1 MMRKTVVLAIACLVF
16 SACSQEQYTL
26 TGEYSG
32 LTGKMMYIE
41 VGGMKI
47 DSSEI
52 VDRRFAFRGSVEAP
66 TYCMV
71 RSDDNKFGFM
81 FWIENSDIT
90 IAVENQQVQVNGSQT
105 EDEYQAYRKH
115 MASVWD
121 EGRIKNQEA
130 SEAYKAGDITGYEQA
145 RAEVE
150 RLGLK
155 EDSVM
160 VEFVKAYPRSYISLN
175 HIYNC
180 TVMDKYGFDRLNAMV
195 RYLDT
200 TAFTGEQWEVFS
212 QRYNTLKRFMPGNEF
227 PDFAQKD
234 VFDTEVRLSDYRGKY
249 VLLTFSGSWE
259 KSYRASN
266 PLRLKLYEQYK
277 GKGLEML
284 DVMLEAEK
292 EGIVKVVANDGLPW
306 NLISEYNG
314 WENSVVKTFMIEHIT
329 VNSLIDPEGKIVAL
343 NLFGDAL
350 AQKLSELFE

>member
-1 MMRKTVVLAIACLVF
+1 MIRNSIFLVIVCVALC
-16 SACSQEQYTL
+16 ACSSKQYTL
-26 TGEYSG
+26 TGNIEG
-32 LTGKMMYIE
+32 LTGNKIYLLI
-41 VGGMKI
+41 GGEKV

-52 VDRRFAFRGSVEAP
+52 ANGRFAFKGEVEAP
-66 TYCMV
+66 TYCRLESEDM
-71 RSDDNKFGFM
+71 KFGCM

-121 EGRIKNQEA
+121 EGRMKNQEA
-130 SEAYKAGDITGYEQA
+130 SEAYKAGDIAGYEQA

-150 RLGLK
+150 RLGVK
-155 EDSVM
+155 QDSVM
-160 VEFVKAYPRSYISLN
+160 AEFVKAYPRSYISLN

-180 TVMDKYGFDRLNAMV
+180 TVMDKYGFDRLNIMV

-259 KSYRASN
+259 ESYRASN
-266 PLRLKLYEQYK
+266 PLRLKLYERYK

-306 NLISEYNG
+306 NLISEYNS
-314 WENSVVKTFMIEHIT
+314 WENSVVKDFMIDHIT
-329 VNSLIDPEGKIVAL
+329 VNYLIDPKGKIVAL
-343 NLFGDAL
+343 NLFGDDLSREL
-350 AQKLSELFE
+350 AELFE